1 MKITTFNPLIL
12 SKDAKDIVKL
22 FEELGFEKR
31 HGKTG
36 EDFSSNRMKDANGF
50 HVDVTEAATPKD
62 ITSIRMN
69 VSNFE
74 EAYQILT
81 DHGFKGA
88 SEEKARDTGT
98 SRSGM
103 MISPSGFSIVIVE
116 HIKKGEQA

>member
-50 HVDVTEAATPKD
+50 HVDVTEAATPQD

>member
-50 HVDVTEAATPKD
+50 HVDVTEAATPQD

-88 SEEKARDTGT
+88 NEEKARDTGT